1 MDQDNTATPDEL
13 QQAINNITNPG
24 GNEEDAVAS
33 VTEAVA
39 AEVEEKGK
47 IEVEEPEE
55 PVMPE
60 RKAVYGDPDL
70 DRVKT
75 MALSDLRPI
84 LESVDL
90 EPEKKFKIY
99 KEIIE
104 ITEDK
109 ACIEP
114 AYNAAKGIKG
124 DKPRAEALIF
134 IVDAIDELGIP
145 AEN

>member
-1 MDQDNTATPDEL
+1 MNQDNATLDEL

-24 GNEEDAVAS
+24 NDSEDVVAS
-33 VTEAVA
+33 VTESVA
-39 AEVEEKGK
+39 ADAEEKVK
-47 IEVEEPEE
+47 EETPEE

-134 IVDAIDELGIP
+134 IVDAIDDLGIP
-145 AEN
+145 ADN

>member
-1 MDQDNTATPDEL
+1 MDQNSATPDEL
-13 QQAINNITNPG
+13 QQTINNITNPG
-24 GNEEDAVAS
+24 NGGSEDVVAS
-33 VTEAVA
+33 VTESVA
-39 AEVEEKGK
+39 ADAEENIK
-47 IEVEEPEE
+47 EETPEE

-134 IVDAIDELGIP
+134 IVDAIDDLGIP
-145 AEN
+145 ADN